1 MPRLKFTEQPNSTMK
16 RTLTIKQ
23 SCAVAVVSLGL
34 LTVNSLNAATV
45 QTGYVIGS
53 VYPSLL
59 DNSGTGG
66 NDYTGNMGFA
76 VQSTNLW
83 QPGQTIRI
91 TGVSWPTRTTPVG
104 TITFY
109 FYDLDQGANPNA
121 FDGTGVET
129 LIGTNTATLGT
140 AIGAGTAAYCIFDQP
155 LVFTAHSHGVAVTM
169 VDSGG
174 SQIFKVQPSVYTN
187 VTRVNLNTGA
197 PFTASSAAA
206 CPYMRFSIFGSV
218 VQPAPVGSLTWQ
230 GNVSSDWD
238 GTTTNWSLALG
249 GNLFAPINYADNGA
263 YGPMTIFDDTLVAP
277 FYTNVNL
284 TTGTPLRP
292 SSVVFNNS
300 VFRYNL
306 SGSGVLTGAMVLTN
320 SGSGVVTL
328 NTANDFTGGSVLT
341 GGRVRLGNLGG
352 LGTGPIT
359 FRSGALSSVGSAPLT
374 VNSRLSLIGTAV
386 LGNTTD
392 NGTLTLSG
400 QINFNGATYGI
411 DAENNVFLIGVLTN
425 GGIGAKTGPG
435 TLTLAGGLV
444 DDETTGTWAVQNG
457 AMVVD
462 GISATR
468 AAGAISVGASAGNG
482 VASFIITNGAAV
494 NINNAAVV
502 SVGAIG
508 QSANTSS
515 NYLYLSGTL
524 AYATNYPGGVLQLGQ
539 SSAYDEFDMLP
550 GSLLSVGGLTYNI
563 GQALA
568 NISVVNLN
576 GGTIAALKDNAN
588 FIPVA
593 TGAFTTAV
601 NVLGGGVTFD
611 SGSYAI
617 TIAQPLLD
625 GGGGGGLVKLGT
637 GTLWLAGA
645 NTYTGPTVVKA
656 GTVGLYPG
664 STLSA
669 ASSLIVSNG
678 AAVAADFTTPAGQAE
693 TEVSSLSLN
702 GSAVNVNYGDLGG
715 STSGTV
721 AFNNAAN
728 SGVAIDASG
737 VNSINLT
744 GFNLGVGQYPIIQ
757 FASRTG
763 SGSFIVDPA
772 SRVWSKGFSTKSIA
786 PARIARTARGTSA

>member
-306 SGSGVLTGAMVLTN
+306 SGSGVLTGATVLTN

-462 GISATR
+462 D
-468 AAGAISVGASAGNG
+468 
-482 VASFIITNGAAV
+482 
-494 NINNAAVV
+494 
-502 SVGAIG
+502 
-508 QSANTSS
+508 SS
-515 NYLYLSGTL
+515 
-524 AYATNYPGGVLQLGQ
+524 GGW
-539 SSAYDEFDMLP
+539 
-550 GSLLSVGGLTYNI
+550 T
-563 GQALA
+563 
-568 NISVVNLN
+568 
-576 GGTIAALKDNAN
+576 
-588 FIPVA
+588 
-593 TGAFTTAV
+593 
-601 NVLGGGVTFD
+601 
-611 SGSYAI
+611 
-617 TIAQPLLD
+617 
-625 GGGGGGLVKLGT
+625 
-637 GTLWLAGA
+637 
-645 NTYTGPTVVKA
+645 TVV
-656 GTVGLYPG
+656 
-664 STLSA
+664 
-669 ASSLIVSNG
+669 
-678 AAVAADFTTPAGQAE
+678 
-693 TEVSSLSLN
+693 
-702 GSAVNVNYGDLGG
+702 
-715 STSGTV
+715 
-721 AFNNAAN
+721 
-728 SGVAIDASG
+728 
-737 VNSINLT
+737 
-744 GFNLGVGQYPIIQ
+744 
-757 FASRTG
+757 
-763 SGSFIVDPA
+763 
-772 SRVWSKGFSTKSIA
+772 
-786 PARIARTARGTSA
+786 